1 MTALL
6 TPKSALLLSAITMAA
21 IDGQLDKN
29 EMAIINRL
37 DGFSLSDEW
46 DLAIAV
52 WDIKPLDECILLI
65 AETLDQKQQRVAMAN
80 MVDIATADGSLDE
93 AENMLLRA
101 YADAFGVA
109 DSEIERI
116 VDVITIKNDKT
127 LF

>member
-1 MTALL
+1 MTALM

-21 IDGQLDKN
+21 IDGELDKN

-52 WDIKPLDECILLI
+52 WDIKPLDECIVLV
-65 AETLDQKQQRVAMAN
+65 AESLDEKQQRVAMAN
-80 MVDIATADGSLDE
+80 MVDIAMADGSLDE

-116 VDVITIKNDKT
+116 VDVITIKNDKS

>member
-1 MTALL
+1 MTVML
-6 TPKSALLLSAITMAA
+6 TPKAALLLSTITMAA

-52 WDIKPLDECILLI
+52 WDVKPLDECIALV
-65 AETLDQKQQRVAMAN
+65 AETLDEKQQRVAMAN
-80 MVDIATADGSLDE
+80 MVDIAMADGSLDE
-93 AENMLLRA
+93 AENLLLRA

-116 VDVITIKNDKT
+116 VDVITIKNDKS

>member
-1 MTALL
+1 MTALM

-21 IDGQLDKN
+21 IDGELDKN

-52 WDIKPLDECILLI
+52 WDIKPLDECIGLV
-65 AETLDQKQQRVAMAN
+65 AESLDEKQQRVAMAN
-80 MVDIATADGSLDE
+80 MVDIAMADGSLDE

-116 VDVITIKNDKT
+116 VDVITIKNDKS

>member
-6 TPKSALLLSAITMAA
+6 TPKSALLLSAITIAA
-21 IDGQLDKN
+21 IDGELDKN

-46 DLAIAV
+46 DMAIAV
-52 WDIKPLDECILLI
+52 WDIKPLDECIVLV
-65 AETLDQKQQRVAMAN
+65 AETLDEKQQRVAMAN
-80 MVDIATADGSLDE
+80 MVDIAMADGSLDE

-116 VDVITIKNDKT
+116 VDVITIKNDKS

>member
-21 IDGQLDKN
+21 IDGELDKN

-52 WDIKPLDECILLI
+52 WEIKPLDECIVLV
-65 AETLDQKQQRVAMAN
+65 AETLDEKQQRVAMAN
-80 MVDIATADGSLDE
+80 MVDIAMADGSLDE

-109 DSEIERI
+109 DSDIERI
-116 VDVITIKNDKT
+116 VDVITIKNDKS